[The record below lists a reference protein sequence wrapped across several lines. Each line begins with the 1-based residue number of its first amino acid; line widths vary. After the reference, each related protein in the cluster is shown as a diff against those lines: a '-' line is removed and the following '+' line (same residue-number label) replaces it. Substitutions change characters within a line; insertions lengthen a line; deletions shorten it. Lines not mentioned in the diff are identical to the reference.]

1 MNTQEIHIGNNL
13 LKENTGQ
20 VHGDILFIENENYY
34 KITCYDKM
42 PPFLM
47 NIVSSTDLWMF
58 ISSNGALTA
67 GRKNP
72 DHALFP
78 YYTDDRIHDSYD
90 ITGNKTVVLVNKD
103 GKLFLWEPFSNTYS
117 GLYNIQRNIYK
128 NISGNKLI
136 FEEINHDLSVTYK
149 YSWLNCDRF
158 GFVKKSKILN
168 NNNEKIQ
175 VNILDGIQNILPSST
190 DRKFQLEYSTLLDG
204 YKKNEL
210 IENIGLGLFT
220 LSSIPTD
227 KAEPSEALKAT
238 TVWSVGLVNALV
250 LLSSNQI
257 DSFRQGKPVK
267 QENISNGTRGA
278 YLLQSGFELINNSE
292 KEWYIAADIDKDQT
306 GVAEISSLLNSRQ
319 NLKQLIEDEVLKSTI
334 ELNYKIANA
343 DGFELTN
350 DPLITARHFSNVI
363 FNVLRGG
370 VFDNNYLIDKK
381 DFYQFV
387 QNANYRLTD
396 KLEEFFDKLPE
407 QFNLM
412 DLTCAAQNFQDPDFE
427 KLSYEYLPL
436 TFSRRHG
443 DPSRPWNLFSID
455 IKDEHGNKILNY
467 QGNWRDIFQNWEA
480 LALSFPSYIE
490 NMIAKFVNASTAD
503 GYNPYKITRDGF
515 DWEVL
520 EPSDSWSYIGYWG
533 DHQVIYLLRL
543 LELAVKY
550 HPGSLQSFIKKEI
563 FTYANVPY
571 RIKSYDEIVT
581 NPHTTIDFDFK
592 LDAEIRNKVKEIG
605 NDGKYLQ
612 NRDNENYHVNLGE
625 KLLVLILTRLSNF
638 IPEAGIW
645 MNTQRPEWN
654 DANNALVGYGASMVT
669 LYFLRRFIEF
679 CISIFKD
686 EEDEQIK
693 ISKEIIEWFNN
704 INSALK
710 EFQYLL
716 KDPISNINRRSIL
729 DRLGIA
735 GSNYRLNI
743 YSEGFSGKKEF
754 LNISDLLSFLQ
765 ISLEYLD
772 HSSRANKRNDGLYH
786 SYNLVKFDDQNKI
799 CIRNLYEMLEGQ
811 VAVLQSGLLSPEE
824 SIDLISSL
832 EKSKLYRKDQSS
844 YLLYPDRV
852 LPLFTEKNII
862 PKDLLEQSNLLK
874 TLINNSDKSIV
885 EKDIN
890 GRVHFNSNFRNAG
903 QLKKI
908 LDEQL
913 NSYKPDSEEIK
924 LILNIYETVFNHKS
938 FTGRSGS
945 FYKYEGLGSIYWHMV
960 SKLLLAVQE
969 TYFKTAE
976 TSINISALAGL
987 KSYYY
992 NIREGIGTHKSPEL
1006 YGAFPTDPYSHTPM
1020 NMGAQQ
1026 PGMTGQVKED
1036 IISRFGELGVII
1048 RNGKIQFNPILLNK
1062 DEFLKKSQVF
1072 QYYDLKGVY
1081 QSLML
1086 NPGMLAF
1093 TLCQIPVIYI
1103 LSEEKKIILTRKDA
1117 VEEEIEGLTLEQNIS
1132 KLIFERKEQIT
1143 KIKVLISNLNK
1154 EKKVNI

>member
-1 MNTQEIHIGNNL
+1 MNLREIHIGNSL
-13 LKENTGQ
+13 LKESAGQ
-20 VHGDILFIENENYY
+20 VQGEILFKENENYY
-34 KITCYDKM
+34 KISCYDKM

-90 ITGNKTVVLVNKD
+90 ITGNKTAVLVNKE
-103 GKLFLWEPFSNTYS
+103 GNLFLWEPFSNTYR

-136 FEEINHDLSVTYK
+136 FEEINFDLSVTYQ

-158 GFVKKSKILN
+158 GFIKKSKILN
-168 NNNEKIQ
+168 SSNEKIQ
-175 VNILDGIQNILPSST
+175 INILDGIQNILPSGT

-238 TVWSVGLVNALV
+238 TVWSVGLENALV
-250 LLSSNQI
+250 LLSSSQVN
-257 DSFRQGKPVK
+257 SFRQGKSIK
-267 QENISNGTRGA
+267 QEFTSNGTRGA
-278 YLLQSGFELINNSE
+278 YLLQSEFELIKNSE

-319 NLKQLIEDEVLKSTI
+319 NLNQLVEDEVLKNTI

-343 DGFELTN
+343 DGFQLTN
-350 DPLITARHFSNVI
+350 DPLITVRHFSNVI
-363 FNVLRGG
+363 FNVMRGG

-387 QNANYRLTD
+387 QNANTGLTD
-396 KLEEFFDKLPE
+396 KYEGFFEKLPG
-407 QFNLM
+407 QLNLM
-412 DLTCAAQNFQDPDFE
+412 DLICAAGNLHDPDIE

-480 LALSFPSYIE
+480 LALSFPAYIE
-490 NMIAKFVNASTAD
+490 NMITKFVNASTAD

-533 DHQVIYLLRL
+533 DHQVIYLLKL
-543 LELAVKY
+543 LELSVRY
-550 HPGSLQSFIKKEI
+550 HPGTLQSFIKKEI
-563 FTYANVPY
+563 FVYANVPY
-571 RIKSYDEIVT
+571 RIKSYDEIVK
-581 NPHTTIDFDFK
+581 NPHSTIEFDFK
-592 LDAEIRNKVKEIG
+592 LDDEIRSRVKQIG
-605 NDGKYLQ
+605 TDGKYLTDK
-612 NRDNENYHVNLGE
+612 NKKIHHVNLGE
-625 KLLVLILTRLSNF
+625 KLLVVVLTKLSNF

-669 LYFLRRFIEF
+669 LYYLRRFIEF
-679 CISIFKD
+679 CINLFNNVKN
-686 EEDEQIK
+686 EEIK
-693 ISKEIIEWFNN
+693 VSEEIYGWFNS
-704 INSALK
+704 INSELK
-710 EFQYLL
+710 EFHDLL
-716 KDPISNINRRSIL
+716 NDPISDINRRTIL

-735 GSNYRLNI
+735 GSSYRLKI
-743 YSEGFSGKKEF
+743 YSDGFSGKKEF
-754 LNISDLLSFLQ
+754 LLISALLSFLK

-772 HSSRANKRNDGLYH
+772 HSIKANKRNDGLYH
-786 SYNLVKFDDQNKI
+786 SYNLVKFNDPNMI

-811 VAVLQSGLLSPEE
+811 VAVLQSGFLSVEE
-824 SIDLISSL
+824 SIELISSL
-832 EKSKLYRKDQSS
+832 EKSRLFRKDQSS
-844 YLLYPDRV
+844 YLLYPDRA

-862 PKDLLEQSNLLK
+862 PKELFEQSNLLK
-874 TLINNSDKSIV
+874 TLITDSDKSIV
-885 EKDIN
+885 IRDIN
-890 GRVHFNSNFRNAG
+890 GRFHFNSKFRNAS
-903 QLKKI
+903 QLNKA
-908 LDEQL
+908 LDEHV
-913 NSYKPDSEEIK
+913 NSHKPAAGEIK
-924 LILNIYETVFNHKS
+924 LILNIYESVFNHQS

-969 TYFKTAE
+969 IFFKAAE
-976 TSINISALAGL
+976 ADINVTRS
-987 KSYYY
+987 KNHYYK
-992 NIREGIGTHKSPEL
+992 IREGIGTHKSPEL

-1036 IISRFGELGVII
+1036 IISRFGELGII
-1048 RNGKIQFNPILLNK
+1048 IKNGQIQFNPELLDK
-1062 DEFLKKSQVF
+1062 DEFLFKSQVF
-1072 QYYDLKGVY
+1072 QYYDLKGAY
-1081 QSLML
+1081 QTLML

-1093 TLCQIPVIYI
+1093 TLCQVPVIYI
-1103 LSEEKKIILTRKDA
+1103 ISKEEKIIITMKDSA
-1117 VEEEIEGLTLEQNIS
+1117 EEEIEGLVLRFDFSRMIFRREGIIS
-1132 KLIFERKEQIT
+1132 
-1143 KIKVLISNLNK
+1143 KIKVLINMY
-1154 EKKVNI
+1154 

>member
-13 LKENTGQ
+13 LKESIGQ
-20 VHGDILFIENENYY
+20 VQGEILLKEDENYY
-34 KITCYDKM
+34 MIACYNKM

-90 ITGNKTVVLVNKD
+90 ITGSRTVALVNKD
-103 GKLFLWEPFSNTYS
+103 SKLFLWEPFSNTYP

-128 NISGNKLI
+128 NVSGNKLI
-136 FEEINHDLSVTYK
+136 FEEINYDLSVTYQ

-158 GFVKKSKILN
+158 GFIKRSKILN
-168 NNNEKIQ
+168 NNSEKVKI
-175 VNILDGIQNILPSST
+175 NILDGIQNILPPGT
-190 DRKFQLEYSTLLDG
+190 DRKFQLEYSNLLDG

-210 IENIGLGLFT
+210 IKNIGLGLFT

-238 TVWSVGLVNALV
+238 TVWSVGLENALV
-250 LLSSNQI
+250 LLSSKQVN
-257 DSFRQGKPVK
+257 SFRQGKPVN
-267 QENISNGTRGA
+267 QELTSNGTRGA
-278 YLLQSGFELINNSE
+278 YLIQSEFELIKNSV
-292 KEWYIAADIDKDQT
+292 KEWYIAADIDKDQAD
-306 GVAEISSLLNSRQ
+306 VAEMSSLLNSRQ
-319 NLKQLIEDEVLKSTI
+319 NLKQLIEDEILKSSV

-343 DGFELTN
+343 DGFQLTN
-350 DPLITARHFSNVI
+350 DQLITARHYSNVI
-363 FNVLRGG
+363 FNVMRGG

-387 QNANYRLTD
+387 QNANNVLTD
-396 KLEEFFDKLPE
+396 KIEEFLNKLPE

-412 DLTCAAQNFQDPDFE
+412 NLTHAAENLQDPDIE

-480 LALSFPSYIE
+480 LALSFPGYIE

-543 LELAVKY
+543 LELSVKY
-550 HPGSLQSFIKKEI
+550 HPGTLQSFIKKEI
-563 FTYANVPY
+563 FVYANVPY
-571 RIKSYDEIVT
+571 KIKSHEEIIK
-581 NPHTTIDFDFK
+581 NPHSTIEFDFK
-592 LDAEIRNKVKEIG
+592 LDDEIRTRVKEIG
-605 NDGKYLQ
+605 TDGKYLT
-612 NRDNENYHVNLGE
+612 DKDKKTYHVNLVE
-625 KLLVLILTRLSNF
+625 KLLVVMLSKLSNF

-669 LYFLRRFIEF
+669 LYYLRRFIEF
-679 CISIFKD
+679 SINIFNSS
-686 EEDEQIK
+686 ENEQIK
-693 ISKEIIEWFNN
+693 VSEEVNEWFNG

-710 EFQYLL
+710 EYQYVL
-716 KDPISNINRRSIL
+716 KDLISNINRKLIL
-729 DRLGIA
+729 DRLGVA
-735 GSNYRLNI
+735 GSSYRLKI
-743 YSEGFSGKKEF
+743 YSEGFSGRKEF
-754 LNISDLLSFLQ
+754 LNVQDLLSFLH
-765 ISLEYLD
+765 ISLEYLN
-772 HSSRANKRNDGLYH
+772 HSIRANKRNDGLYH

-811 VAVLQSGLLSPEE
+811 VAILQSGFLSAEE
-824 SIDLISSL
+824 SIDLINSL

-844 YLLYPDRV
+844 YLLYPDRI
-852 LPLFTEKNII
+852 LPLFIEKNII
-862 PKDLLEQSNLLK
+862 PKELFEQSNLLK
-874 TLINNSDKSIV
+874 TLINNSDNSVISR
-885 EKDIN
+885 DIN
-890 GRVHFNSNFRNAG
+890 GKVHFNSKFRNAA
-903 QLKKI
+903 QLRKI
-908 LDEQL
+908 LNEQM
-913 NSYKPDSEEIK
+913 NSHKPDSEEVK
-924 LILNIYETVFNHKS
+924 LILNIYESVFNHES

-969 TYFKTAE
+969 TFFRSAE
-976 TSINISALAGL
+976 TSTNAAALDEI

-992 NIREGIGTHKSPEL
+992 KIREGIGTHKSPEL

-1036 IISRFGELGVII
+1036 IISRFGELGII
-1048 RNGKIQFNPILLNK
+1048 IKNGLIQFNPLLLKK
-1062 DEFLKKSQVF
+1062 DEFLLKSQVF
-1072 QYYDLKGVY
+1072 QYYDLKGAY
-1081 QSLML
+1081 KTLML
-1086 NPGMLAF
+1086 NPGMLAY
-1093 TLCQIPVIYI
+1093 TLCQVPVIYI
-1103 LSEEKKIILTRKDA
+1103 ISKEEKIIITMKDSA
-1117 VEEEIEGLTLEQNIS
+1117 EEEIEGLILRYDIS
-1132 KLIFERKEQIT
+1132 RMIFRREGIIS
-1143 KIKVLISNLNK
+1143 KIKVLINTY
-1154 EKKVNI
+1154 